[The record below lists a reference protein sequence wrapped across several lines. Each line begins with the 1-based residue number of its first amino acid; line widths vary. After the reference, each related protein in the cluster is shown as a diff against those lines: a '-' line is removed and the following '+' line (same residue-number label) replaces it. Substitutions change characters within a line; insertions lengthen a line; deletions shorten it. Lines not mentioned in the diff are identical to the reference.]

1 MLFDE
6 FIKEFNIYNER
17 ILGNLKI
24 VYYNDNY
31 VYVNTYDQFCF
42 SLTIIYKSL
51 NDFSSLSSLNNIN
64 LLDLSSKVVS
74 YYEDDKFISYICSL
88 REIERS
94 IRDDLIFVKY
104 LGYSHKKY

>member
-31 VYVNTYDQFCF
+31 VYVNTYEQFCF
-42 SLTIIYKSL
+42 SLTIVYKNMNNLINL
-51 NDFSSLSSLNNIN
+51 NDIN

-94 IRDDLIFVKY
+94 IRDNLIFVKY

>member
-74 YYEDDKFISYICSL
+74 YYEDDKFYDKEAKLVNISASNIDSVTKQIK
-88 REIERS
+88 EA
-94 IRDDLIFVKY
+94 
-104 LGYSHKKY
+104 LGE